1 MVSTLIRHKWKAF
14 WRSPALTQ
22 QLASTL
28 MMGFLFLY
36 FAAIMIGAGA
46 GASFIIEKALPEADV
61 ISLFGGLTLYALVF
75 MLLMRIVLQK
85 FPVSEI
91 KQYQSHNVKKK
102 NIVQF
107 INMGSLMSS
116 WNFFLGLM
124 VVPFMIVNYTGLS
137 ERGILWSFLIMFIGW
152 TIFNNFLAFIL
163 DRFFK
168 KENLIPYIIM
178 GALVILLFL
187 DFNGY
192 ISLIPFFQTAF
203 QWITQNI
210 FFSLIPLVA
219 GITAWF
225 YNSQSLKN
233 NFYLED
239 LVTEAGTDVVSN
251 LNLPFLERFGKAG
264 KLMNLELKLI
274 WRNKRSRMGVIMS
287 ILMLAYPMIF
297 IGSPS
302 MDNGGFKLFLG
313 LFITGFFALNYGQL
327 MLSWNSEHF
336 DLLATRNVK
345 IKDIFLAKYYIMIFS
360 CILLY
365 LFSLGY
371 YFLDPDFVRINTVMF
386 LFNVGVSIFLYM
398 LLAAFNSKRIDL
410 SKGAMMNYEGIG
422 IAHFLIMI
430 PLIALPILIRLPF
443 ALSGHPMMGE
453 WMIGLVGLI
462 GAVFHTPIINFCT
475 ELFQKR
481 RYKILAA
488 FRKKT

>member
-22 QLASTL
+22 QLATTL
-28 MMGFLFLY
+28 LMGFFFLY

-46 GASFIIEKALPEADV
+46 GAKFIIEKALPGTDV
-61 ISLFGGLTLYALVF
+61 ISLVGGLTLYALVF

-91 KQYQSHNVKKK
+91 KQYQSHNIRKG
-102 NIVQF
+102 NIVRF
-107 INMGSLMSS
+107 INMSSLMSS
-116 WNFFLGLM
+116 WNLMLG
-124 VVPFMIVNYTGLS
+124 FMIIPFLIVNHTELM
-137 ERGILWSFLIMFIGW
+137 ERGILFNFFIVFIGW
-152 TIFNNFLAFIL
+152 TLFNNYLAFIL
-163 DRFFK
+163 DRYFK
-168 KENLIPYIIM
+168 KDNLIPYIIM
-178 GALVILLFL
+178 GCLVILLFL

-192 ISLIPFFQTAF
+192 ISLIPVFQSIFA
-203 QWITQNI
+203 WLTQNI
-210 FFSLIPLVA
+210 VYALIPLVA
-219 GITAWF
+219 GIGALFFNTQA
-225 YNSQSLKN
+225 LKQ

-239 LVTEAGTDVVSN
+239 LITDAGTDIVGN
-251 LNLPFLERFGKAG
+251 LNLPFLEKFGKAG
-264 KLMNLELKLI
+264 TLMNLELKLI
-274 WRNKRSRMGVIMS
+274 WRNKRSRMGAIMS
-287 ILMLAYPMIF
+287 VLMLAYPLIF
-297 IGSPS
+297 MGSPS
-302 MDNGGFKLFLG
+302 LENSGFKLFLG

-345 IKDIFLAKYYIMIFS
+345 IKDIFLAKYYIMLFS
-360 CILLY
+360 CIILY
-365 LFSLGY
+365 LFSLVY

-386 LFNVGVSIFLYM
+386 LFNIGVSIFLYM

-422 IAHFLIMI
+422 LAHFLIII

-443 ALSGHPMMGE
+443 ALSGHPVMGE
-453 WMIGLVGLI
+453 WMIGLFGLI
-462 GAVFHTPIINFCT
+462 GAVFHTPIINYCT

>member
-1 MVSTLIRHKWKAF
+1 
-14 WRSPALTQ
+14 
-22 QLASTL
+22 
-28 MMGFLFLY
+28 
-36 FAAIMIGAGA
+36 
-46 GASFIIEKALPEADV
+46 
-61 ISLFGGLTLYALVF
+61 
-75 MLLMRIVLQK
+75 
-85 FPVSEI
+85 
-91 KQYQSHNVKKK
+91 
-102 NIVQF
+102 
-107 INMGSLMSS
+107 
-116 WNFFLGLM
+116 
-124 VVPFMIVNYTGLS
+124 
-137 ERGILWSFLIMFIGW
+137 
-152 TIFNNFLAFIL
+152 
-163 DRFFK
+163 
-168 KENLIPYIIM
+168 M